1 MRERTTRRKGGFF
14 LRTLK
19 GQEGDTME
27 LGGLGWIFAVNLI
40 IWTGLFVFLL
50 RIERRIAGLEA
61 GGKGR

>member
-1 MRERTTRRKGGFF
+1 
-14 LRTLK
+14 
-19 GQEGDTME
+19 ME

-61 GGKGR
+61 AGKGR

>member
-1 MRERTTRRKGGFF
+1 
-14 LRTLK
+14 
-19 GQEGDTME
+19 ME

-61 GGKGR
+61 DGKGR

>member
-1 MRERTTRRKGGFF
+1 
-14 LRTLK
+14 
-19 GQEGDTME
+19 ME

-61 GGKGR
+61 GGKSR

>member
-1 MRERTTRRKGGFF
+1 
-14 LRTLK
+14 
-19 GQEGDTME
+19 ME

-40 IWTGLFVFLL
+40 IWTGLFLFLL